1 MILDLACDIFIE
13 RFLTTLDS
21 PILRYFCSKTEAR
34 KQGNSDTEWYSTL
47 HDPQDVSTN
56 QIWDSYIK

>member
-1 MILDLACDIFIE
+1 MRHIYGTLFDNTRQPIF
-13 RFLTTLDS
+13 TL
-21 PILRYFCSKTEAR
+21 FFFSKTEAG

-47 HDPQDVSTN
+47 RDLQDVSTN